1 MSPVGARLRL
11 AVGSR
16 DGSAAII
23 EENEEM
29 HYLQTLNYLSFTTP
43 VSALTSPPIFSSL
56 WRLASCGA
64 WVAAPLFFALLYLTR
79 PRLTT
84 VAR

>member
-1 MSPVGARLRL
+1 MSPPVGARLRL

-43 VSALTSPPIFSSL
+43 VSAFTPLPLPPHSRGLPHAELGS
-56 WRLASCGA
+56 
-64 WVAAPLFFALLYLTR
+64 PLFLALLYLTR
-79 PRLTT
+79 PCSDTLIR
-84 VAR
+84 